1 MFEPCAGGS
10 WMTNSLTVSI
20 DPTGSSAVMRPVGE
34 VDWGT
39 AALLRA
45 AFDRAVSDAVVD
57 TLLVDLSGTTFMDCA
72 GLTVLLQARRH
83 WGKGL
88 RLYRPPASLR
98 RILHAL
104 EMEDT
109 FTVVETPGPI
119 EQRAMAVE
127 PAPRTEPGPPSQSRS
142 GWPQTTTPP
151 FDEGRIR
158 AKARELHDATDG
170 TGCECG
176 GTVPLEGVLSSG
188 PWWQRGWYGIA
199 TSAIIEENR
208 RAHVRSRGSRDG
220 QSEDRRQ
227 AEGVVAEVLRG
238 SGTTE
243 RQADTAGHHVV
254 NALDDAGLLRLRHGK
269 MDRAWATL
277 DDEGTEGPGAER
289 ASGSG

>member
-1 MFEPCAGGS
+1 
-10 WMTNSLTVSI
+10 MTNSLTVSI
-20 DPTGSSAVMRPVGE
+20 DSTGSEAVIRPVGE

-39 AALLRA
+39 VALMRA
-45 AFDRAVSDAVVD
+45 AFDRAVSDAVED
-57 TLLVDLSGTTFMDCA
+57 TLLVDLSGITFMDCA

-88 RLYRPPASLR
+88 RLYQPPTSLR

-109 FTVVETPGPI
+109 FTVVETSGPLV
-119 EQRAMAVE
+119 QGPMAVE
-127 PAPRTEPGPPSQSRS
+127 PAPRTDPGLRDLSRTGS
-142 GWPQTTTPP
+142 AKRITPP

-208 RAHVRSRGSRDG
+208 MAHVQSRGSRDG
-220 QSEDRRQ
+220 QSEERRQ
-227 AEGVVAEVLRG
+227 AEGVVAQALRG
-238 SGTTE
+238 SGTSE
-243 RQADTAGHHVV
+243 RQADTAGHNVV
-254 NALDDAGLLRLRHGK
+254 NALDEAGLLRLRRGK
-269 MDRAWATL
+269 VDRSWETL
-277 DDEGTEGPGAER
+277 DDEGTEAPTARR